1 MLSQSIQA
9 ELRRLELHPANL
21 NVVSETGDNVLLTG
35 SLLSSWQV
43 PKSVDGQWFLKV
55 LMGLPDL
62 AGPEATMDA
71 YYEAYTVTS
80 AGKVQSRFFP
90 PISR

>member
-9 ELRRLELHPANL
+9 ELRRLELHPVNL
-21 NVVSETGDNVLLTG
+21 NVVSETGDNVLLKG

-43 PKSVDGQWFLKV
+43 PMSINGQWFLKL

-62 AGPEATMDA
+62 AGPQATMDA
-71 YYEAYTVTS
+71 YYEAYAATS
-80 AGKVQSRFFP
+80 AGKV
-90 PISR
+90 